1 MDAKVLAGNS
11 AGIMWARLMVGVVG
25 SGHGLRASGDR
36 LLRVA
41 AAGCAVQR
49 QQSWASSA
57 EVSGGCRSCGCGG
70 SNVLLQNFSSKQP
83 SRSLPTGKR

>member
-1 MDAKVLAGNS
+1 MLFLRGERGRKVLAGNS

-25 SGHGLRASGDR
+25 SAHGLRASGDR

-57 EVSGGCRSCGCGG
+57 EVSGARQCRCG
-70 SNVLLQNFSSKQP
+70 
-83 SRSLPTGKR
+83 